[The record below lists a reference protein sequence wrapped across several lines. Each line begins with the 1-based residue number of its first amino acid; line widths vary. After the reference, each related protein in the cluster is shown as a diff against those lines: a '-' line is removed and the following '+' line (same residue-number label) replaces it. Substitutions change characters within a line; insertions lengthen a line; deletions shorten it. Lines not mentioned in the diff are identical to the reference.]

1 MGVWA
6 AEWEGRDGEGV
17 DGLPGHRDVNRV
29 RVTSK
34 MDRDTEERPHHS
46 QCAPRTLETSSLS
59 CLCTG

>member
-6 AEWEGRDGEGV
+6 AEWEGRDEGV

-34 MDRDTEERPHHS
+34 MDRDTEERL
-46 QCAPRTLETSSLS
+46 R
-59 CLCTG
+59 